1 MIGKIISMEPIT
13 ITLCLLVFAIIMFV
27 WEKVP
32 LAVTSMVVC
41 VALVLTGV
49 LDLKQAF
56 AGFIDSNVI
65 LFVAMFIVG
74 GALFETG
81 MANKVGGVITH
92 FAKTEKQLIFIIMMV
107 VGVMSGFL
115 SNTGTAAVLIPVV
128 IGVAAKSG
136 FTRSRLLMPLV
147 FAAALGGNLSLI
159 GAPGNL
165 IAQSA
170 LQNIGSGFGFF
181 EYAKVGLPM
190 LVCGILYF
198 LTIGY
203 KFLPNNSN
211 SSEVGSIGEQRDYS
225 HVPRWKQIL
234 SLVVLIATILG
245 MIFEKQTG
253 ISLTVAGCIGA
264 LVLVITGVLTE
275 KQAYKAIDSQTIFI
289 FGGTLALAKALEMTG
304 AGKLVA
310 DQVIGL
316 LGNNSSPFMLLVVV
330 FALSVVM
337 TNFMSNTA
345 TVALLVPVSLSIAA
359 GMGAD
364 PRAVLMATVIG
375 SSCAY
380 ATPIG
385 MPANMMVLSAGGY
398 KFVDYAKSGIPLI
411 IVSTIV
417 SLILLPILFPFHP

>member
-1 MIGKIISMEPIT
+1 MEPIT
-13 ITLCLLVFAIIMFV
+13 ITLCLLAFAIAMFV
-27 WEKVP
+27 WEKIP

-49 LDLKQAF
+49 LNLKQAF
-56 AGFIDSNVI
+56 AGFIDTNVI

-81 MANKVGGVITH
+81 MANKVGGVITR
-92 FAKTEKQLIFIIMMV
+92 FAKTEKQLIFTIMVV

-136 FTRSRLLMPLV
+136 FARSRLLMPLV

-190 LVCGILYF
+190 LICGVIYF

-203 KFLPNNSN
+203 KFLPNHPNSGA
-211 SSEVGSIGEQRDYS
+211 VGSIGEQRDYS

-253 ISLTVAGCIGA
+253 VSLAVAGCIGA
-264 LVLVITGVLTE
+264 LVLVVTGVLTE

-289 FGGTLALAKALEMTG
+289 FGGTLALAKALEMIG

-310 DQVIGL
+310 DHVIGM
-316 LGNNSSPFMLLVVV
+316 LGQNSSPFMLLVVV
-330 FALSVVM
+330 FALSIIM

>member
-1 MIGKIISMEPIT
+1 MEPIT

-92 FAKTEKQLIFIIMMV
+92 FAKTEKQLIFIIMVV

-225 HVPRWKQIL
+225 HVPRLKQIL

-417 SLILLPILFPFHP
+417 SLILLPILLPFDP

>member
-1 MIGKIISMEPIT
+1 MEPIT

-128 IGVAAKSG
+128 IGVATKSG

>member
-1 MIGKIISMEPIT
+1 MEPIT
-13 ITLCLLVFAIIMFV
+13 ITLCLLVFAIVMFI

-41 VALVLTGV
+41 VALVVTGV

-92 FAKTEKQLIFIIMMV
+92 FAKTEKQLIFTIMVV

-170 LQNIGSGFGFF
+170 LQKIGSGFGFF

-203 KFLPNNSN
+203 KFLPNNPN
-211 SSEVGSIGEQRDYS
+211 SGEVGSVGEQRDYS

-253 ISLTVAGCIGA
+253 IRLAVAGCIGA
-264 LVLVITGVLTE
+264 LVLIVTGVLTE

-304 AGKLVA
+304 VGKLVA

-330 FALSVVM
+330 FILSVVM

-398 KFVDYAKSGIPLI
+398 KFVDYAKCGIPLI

>member
-1 MIGKIISMEPIT
+1 MEPIT
-13 ITLCLLVFAIIMFV
+13 ITLCLLVFAIFMFV

-92 FAKTEKQLIFIIMMV
+92 FAKTEKQLIFIIMVV

-275 KQAYKAIDSQTIFI
+275 KQAYKAIDSQAIFI

-316 LGNNSSPFMLLVVV
+316 LGNNSSPFMLLVVI

>member
-1 MIGKIISMEPIT
+1 MEPIT

-92 FAKTEKQLIFIIMMV
+92 FAKTEKQLIFIIMVV

-359 GMGAD
+359 AMGAD

>member
-1 MIGKIISMEPIT
+1 
-13 ITLCLLVFAIIMFV
+13 MFV
-27 WEKVP
+27 WEKIP

-49 LDLKQAF
+49 LNLKQAF
-56 AGFIDSNVI
+56 AGFIDTNVI

-81 MANKVGGVITH
+81 MANKVGGVITR
-92 FAKTEKQLIFIIMMV
+92 FAKTEKQLIFTIMVV

-136 FTRSRLLMPLV
+136 FARSRLLMPLV

-181 EYAKVGLPM
+181 EYAKLGLPM
-190 LVCGILYF
+190 LVCGVIYF

-203 KFLPNNSN
+203 KFLPNHPNRG
-211 SSEVGSIGEQRDYS
+211 EVGSVGEQRDYS

-234 SLVVLIATILG
+234 SFVVLIATILG

-253 ISLTVAGCIGA
+253 VSLAVAGCIGA
-264 LVLVITGVLTE
+264 LVLVVTGVLTE

-310 DQVIGL
+310 DHVIGL
-316 LGNNSSPFMLLVVV
+316 LGQNSSPFMLLVVV
-330 FALSVVM
+330 FALSIIM

-359 GMGAD
+359 GMGTD

>member
-1 MIGKIISMEPIT
+1 MEPIT
-13 ITLCLLVFAIIMFV
+13 ITLCLLVFAIVMFV

-65 LFVAMFIVG
+65 LFVAMFVVG

-92 FAKTEKQLIFIIMMV
+92 FAKTEKQLIFTIMVV

-136 FTRSRLLMPLV
+136 FARSRLLMPLV

-190 LVCGILYF
+190 LLCGILYF

-203 KFLPNNSN
+203 KFLPATGNSG
-211 SSEVGSIGEQRDYS
+211 EVGSVGEQRDYS
-225 HVPRWKQIL
+225 DVPRWKQIL
-234 SLVVLIATILG
+234 SLVVLIVTILG

-264 LVLVITGVLTE
+264 LVLVFTGVLTE
-275 KQAYKAIDSQTIFI
+275 KQAYKAIDSQAIFI

-310 DQVIGL
+310 DHVIGM
-316 LGNNSSPFMLLVVV
+316 LGQNSSPFMLMVVV
-330 FALSVVM
+330 FVLSVIM

-364 PRAVLMATVIG
+364 PQAVLMATVIG

-398 KFVDYAKSGIPLI
+398 KFVDYAKSGLPLI

-417 SLILLPILFPFHP
+417 SLVLLPILFPFHP